1 MSNCQGVEA
10 YLDYLIPAYYLPLIS
25 PYVSSYIVYLMYPP
39 PNVSHNFNVVLS
51 VSHPYPVPSS
61 GFE

>member
-25 PYVSSYIVYLMYPP
+25 PYVSSYIVYLMYSILLLTYHITYSSPIG
-39 PNVSHNFNVVLS
+39 VSS
-51 VSHPYPVPSS
+51 VPSS
-61 GFE
+61 GLE